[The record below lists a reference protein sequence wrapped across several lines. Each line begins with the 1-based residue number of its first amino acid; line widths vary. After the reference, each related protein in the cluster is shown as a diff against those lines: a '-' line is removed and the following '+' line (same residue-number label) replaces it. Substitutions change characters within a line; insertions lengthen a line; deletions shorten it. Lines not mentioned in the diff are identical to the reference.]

1 MSIINFA
8 VNKNQTGQ
16 TKMDNFVRKDKKF
29 CPQIL
34 PHIVLSVGNVIYCEQ
49 LNDPASMKTK
59 NRNTLMSTE
68 HFSIH
73 QGIFLYLSD
82 QM

>member
-1 MSIINFA
+1 
-8 VNKNQTGQ
+8 
-16 TKMDNFVRKDKKF
+16 MDDFVRKDKKF

-34 PHIVLSVGNVIYCEQ
+34 PHIVLSVGNVIYCKQ

-73 QGIFLYLSD
+73 QGIFCIYRIKCKLQKINLCQSFFSD
-82 QM
+82 VQ

>member
-8 VNKNQTGQ
+8 VNKNQNTNWSDQNGQ
-16 TKMDNFVRKDKKF
+16 F
-29 CPQIL
+29 CQKRQKIL